1 MDNARGNLFP
11 PSSDAQSMPRVL
23 VLRPAPRDVE
33 KCLDFMGTS
42 RRVKGKRV
50 LIKPN
55 LTVNMP
61 AETGVTTHPRLVF
74 AAARYMIK
82 SQAKEVV
89 IGESSATR
97 VRQSFEEL
105 GFRSAADEL
114 GIRTVDFWDDEAV
127 RVDVPNPLAMASFQ
141 IPRTVLDSDL
151 IFNVP
156 VLKIHQGESKVTL
169 CAKNMM
175 GCIAGDKSFMHTNFD
190 PKIIDL
196 LKIVKPDINL
206 VDGIV
211 AMEGHEIFGK
221 AVGANVLVAG
231 DDLVA
236 VDSVCSRLMGFQHG
250 EVEHI
255 VLAERHGFGCADPS
269 NIEVHGLAPEDLA
282 RRIER
287 ARS

>member
-1 MDNARGNLFP
+1 
-11 PSSDAQSMPRVL
+11 MPRVL
-23 VLRPAPRDVE
+23 VLRPGPRDVE
-33 KCLDFMGTS
+33 KCLDFMNTS
-42 RRVKGKRV
+42 HRVKGKTV

-74 AAARYMIK
+74 EAARYLIN
-82 SQAKEVV
+82 SGAAEVV

-97 VRQSFEEL
+97 IGPSFEEL
-105 GFRSAADEL
+105 GFHKMADEL

-127 RVDVPNPLAMASFQ
+127 RVDVPNPLAMTSFQ
-141 IPRTVLDSDL
+141 IARTVLDSDL
-151 IFNVP
+151 ILNIP

-175 GCIAGDKSFMHTNFD
+175 GCIAGDKSFMHANFNA
-190 PKIIDL
+190 KIIDL
-196 LKIVKPDINL
+196 LKIVKPDLNL

-211 AMEGHEIFGK
+211 AMEGHEIYGK

-236 VDSVCSRLMGFQHG
+236 VDSVCSRLMGFRHG

-255 VLAERHGFGCADPS
+255 VLAEKHEFGCADPS
-269 NIEVHGLAPEDLA
+269 KIEVHGLAPVNLA
-282 RRIER
+282 RRFER
-287 ARS
+287 ART